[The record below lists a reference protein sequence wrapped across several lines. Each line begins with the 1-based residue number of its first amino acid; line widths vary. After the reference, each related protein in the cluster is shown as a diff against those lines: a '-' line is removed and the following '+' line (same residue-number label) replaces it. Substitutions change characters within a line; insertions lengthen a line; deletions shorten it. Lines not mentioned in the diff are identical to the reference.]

1 MSSDVHGGKELR
13 EDSLLDNP
21 YLIPFRR
28 SDLKR
33 SPFFSSGIDQKQFVN
48 AMNFRNFVDDQIF
61 AHMIFPHTKEEY
73 LFKVIPGPC
82 TGSEVTF
89 SLPEGS
95 IHDFEDFIF
104 KGLLVDNGKSVI
116 MMHADP
122 VLITSR
128 LLAAK
133 LGKTGVIYQARHA
146 GRHLCQNVLAR
157 VVMMTSNMPGP
168 FTSSI
173 LQGCESN

>member
-1 MSSDVHGGKELR
+1 MSIDVHGGKELR
-13 EDSLLDNP
+13 ENSLLDNP

-33 SPFFSSGIDQKQFVN
+33 SPFFSSSIDQKQFVN

-61 AHMIFPHTKEEY
+61 AHMILPHTKEEF

-89 SLPEGS
+89 SLPEES
-95 IHDFEDFIF
+95 IHDFEDFVF

-116 MMHADP
+116 MMQADP
-122 VLITSR
+122 VLVTSR
-128 LLAAK
+128 SWLSS
-133 LGKTGVIYQARHA
+133 LGRQVSYIKPVMPKGICAR
-146 GRHLCQNVLAR
+146 
-157 VVMMTSNMPGP
+157 T
-168 FTSSI
+168 
-173 LQGCESN
+173 